1 MIIGAQGRVGIVP
14 PEFLGA
20 VAANVLAHIPEFGKF
35 PAEDFERII
44 LEASGFEIVPV
55 STLKQSVLAQMRARR
70 GARRDADSV
79 SNRHAK
85 ARTSTHTAHLNK
97 SATDSTIIVNGYG
110 PGRPATVRAAI
121 PRDQKEAA

>member
-35 PAEDFERII
+35 PEADFERII

-55 STLKQSVLAQMRARR
+55 STLKQSVLAQMRSRR
-70 GARRDADSV
+70 GARRDADRDV
-79 SNRHAK
+79 KGR
-85 ARTSTHTAHLNK
+85 R
-97 SATDSTIIVNGYG
+97 SAYQAQSKPAQTDSTIIVNGYG
-110 PGRPATVRAAI
+110 PGRPASIRAAI
-121 PRDQKEAA
+121 PRDEKEAA